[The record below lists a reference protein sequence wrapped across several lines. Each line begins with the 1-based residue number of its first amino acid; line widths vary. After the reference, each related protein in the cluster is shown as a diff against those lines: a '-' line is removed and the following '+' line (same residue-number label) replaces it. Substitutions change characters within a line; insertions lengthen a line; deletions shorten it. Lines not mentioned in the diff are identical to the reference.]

1 MNKTKLELID
11 IAKANASLSL
21 DSSKF
26 TKLELIDIARAIQ
39 AGCTLSLY
47 NCQSKTKL
55 ELIDIA
61 KAAPAKITFS

>member
-11 IAKANASLSL
+11 IAKAGASLVL

-26 TKLELIDIARAIQ
+26 TKLELIDVAKALQ
-39 AGCTLSLY
+39 DGCTLQLI

-61 KAAPAKITFS
+61 KTAPRKITFQ